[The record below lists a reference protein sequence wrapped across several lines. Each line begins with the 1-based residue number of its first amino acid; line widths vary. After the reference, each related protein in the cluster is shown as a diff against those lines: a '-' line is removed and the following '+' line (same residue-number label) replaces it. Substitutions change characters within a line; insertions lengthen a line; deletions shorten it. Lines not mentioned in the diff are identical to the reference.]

1 MTDRVQQILKLI
13 EQLDVTEREELLACT
28 THVNPD
34 DQAAGV
40 VPVKEKSD
48 AETNLACLK
57 CGSDR
62 IRRYGFYRKRRRYR
76 CRFCGS
82 TFNELSN
89 SPIAGTHYPD
99 RWKNFV
105 DCMVEGLSVEK
116 TAASVGVSIP
126 TAFSWRHKLLEKYE
140 KVADI
145 MLRGIIEADETFFL
159 FSEKGQKKLSA
170 KRQARKRGS
179 KATKR
184 GISDE
189 QVPVIVGCD
198 RNGNVV
204 IGVAGRGRISMADV
218 RDVVNDRIGENVTL
232 CTDAHSSFKAYA
244 KAYRLSYVGLNIS
257 QGKRVVKRKKEKY
270 HIQNVNNI
278 HSRLKQWMD
287 RFNGV
292 STKYLQNY
300 MNWFSLL
307 EETKGVTE
315 QQVVEFAKRSIPSGM

>member
-1 MTDRVQQILKLI
+1 MTDRAQQILRLI
-13 EQLDVTEREELLACT
+13 EQLDVVEREDLLARAG
-28 THVNPD
+28 HVESADNEK
-34 DQAAGV
+34 A
-40 VPVKEKSD
+40 VPVTEPSD
-48 AETNLACLK
+48 CETNLSCMT

-62 IRRYGFYRKRRRYR
+62 VRPYGHYRKRKRYR
-76 CRFCGS
+76 CRICGG

-89 SPIAGTHYPD
+89 SPIARTHYPD
-99 RWKNFV
+99 RWKKFV

-116 TAASVGVSIP
+116 AAVSVGVSIP

-140 KVADI
+140 KVAD
-145 MLRGIIEADETFFL
+145 MKLSGIIEADDTFFL
-159 FSEKGQKKLSA
+159 FSEKGQKKLSTQ
-170 KRQARKRGS
+170 REARKRGG

-198 RNGNVV
+198 RSGNVV
-204 IGVAGRGRISMADV
+204 IGVKGRGRISMADV
-218 RDVVNDRIGENVTL
+218 RDVVNDHIEEGVTL

-244 KAYRLSYVGLNIS
+244 KAYKLSYVGLNIS
-257 QGKRVVKRKKEKY
+257 KGKRVVKKKKETY
-270 HIQNVNNI
+270 HVQNVNNI
-278 HSRLKQWMD
+278 HSRLKQWMN

-307 EETKGVTE
+307 EETKGMAE
-315 QQVVEFAKRSIPSGM
+315 QQAVEFAKRSVPSVL